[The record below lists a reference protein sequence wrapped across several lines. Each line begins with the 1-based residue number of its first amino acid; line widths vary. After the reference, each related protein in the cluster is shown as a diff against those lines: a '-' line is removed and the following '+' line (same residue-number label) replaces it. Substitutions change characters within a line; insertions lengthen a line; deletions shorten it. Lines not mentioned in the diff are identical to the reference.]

1 MCVELSVTS
10 DLSLRV
16 PRGSATDRTCDAC
29 TFRAIR
35 TAWSTMNFVGPKDP
49 RSNQYSQRG
58 VGRGDTHTSR
68 RRGLRGP
75 VNIQRRRP

>member
-1 MCVELSVTS
+1 MCAELSVTG

-16 PRGSATDRTCDAC
+16 PRGSATDRTCETC

-35 TAWSTMNFVGPKDP
+35 TAWSTMNFVGPNNF

-58 VGRGDTHTSR
+58 AGREDTHTSR
-68 RRGLRGP
+68 RRGL
-75 VNIQRRRP
+75 